1 SWSAGTDGRW
11 RAGTDGWR
19 CPGPAVV
26 LPWPQRRG
34 PRVGAGGYGVAVRD
48 AAARRST
55 GSAPP
60 AREVRAALRREPAMT
75 MPTLS
80 TPTHATPT
88 HAGPASTARP
98 GGATS
103 CRGPSVPAPRTPAE
117 AGGPAPTGA
126 GRDLAAAARSPT
138 AAQLRA
144 QAGAL
149 RALGWSY
156 RRIAQHWQR
165 GYRLNARLAFRL
177 ARGWT
182 QDEAAR
188 QWNARWPANLKT
200 SKAFSY
206 WESWPA
212 PGGRAPSPDVLQRLA
227 ELYLC
232 RPGDLLDGVDYG
244 ALDPGR
250 DGPAEPRG
258 HR

>member
-1 SWSAGTDGRW
+1 
-11 RAGTDGWR
+11 
-19 CPGPAVV
+19 
-26 LPWPQRRG
+26 
-34 PRVGAGGYGVAVRD
+34 
-48 AAARRST
+48 
-55 GSAPP
+55 
-60 AREVRAALRREPAMT
+60 MT

-80 TPTHATPT
+80 APIRVTPTR
-88 HAGPASTARP
+88 AGPAPTARP
-98 GGATS
+98 GRATS
-103 CRGPSVPAPRTPAE
+103 GPAPCPPAE
-117 AGGPAPTGA
+117 AGGPAPTGV

-156 RRIAQHWQR
+156 RRIAKHWQR

-188 QWNARWPANLKT
+188 QWNARWPADLKT

-212 PGGRAPSPDVLQRLA
+212 PGGRAPSPGVLQRLA

-232 RPGDLLDGVDYG
+232 RPGDLLDGIDYG

-250 DGPAEPRG
+250 DGPAERRGRWGTGRDGAALPARSPGRRSDPDFELDLGLAFGQEFWHPSGDAPRSAPASRPRPWRSG
-258 HR
+258 APGGLSQYSRRSL

>member
-1 SWSAGTDGRW
+1 
-11 RAGTDGWR
+11 
-19 CPGPAVV
+19 
-26 LPWPQRRG
+26 
-34 PRVGAGGYGVAVRD
+34 
-48 AAARRST
+48 
-55 GSAPP
+55 
-60 AREVRAALRREPAMT
+60 MT

-80 TPTHATPT
+80 TPTRATPT
-88 HAGPASTARP
+88 HAGPASTVRP

-250 DGPAEPRG
+250 EGPAEPRG
-258 HR
+258 HRRAAWNGAALPALAPGWGSDPDFELDVGLAFGQEFWHPSGGALRWAPASRPRPWRSGAPAGPSQYSRRSL